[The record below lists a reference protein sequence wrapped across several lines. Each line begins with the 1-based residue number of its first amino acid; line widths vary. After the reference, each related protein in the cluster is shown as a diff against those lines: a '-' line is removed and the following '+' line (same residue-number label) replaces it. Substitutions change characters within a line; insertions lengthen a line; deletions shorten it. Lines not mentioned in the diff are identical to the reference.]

1 MSGGDD
7 LEKGRGD
14 ERVHFGG
21 TGQREARGL
30 DPSARVSRWL
40 PGPVTAQPPGDMGL
54 CPPSVQPW
62 VGAWD
67 LQGVPHLPSFLTSA
81 VGLPSEA
88 GWGSTVPLPVPLLTG
103 LVHLG
108 DTEIGEAKEQDRNGG
123 EQQVHVLCLHRA
135 GVSAGGGCT
144 QRLAE
149 RGTCVRTTRVPSLG
163 SPAL

>member
-1 MSGGDD
+1 MAPRTGYSPTAR
-7 LEKGRGD
+7 GRGA
-14 ERVHFGG
+14 VPSIG
-21 TGQREARGL
+21 TAVGRGM
-30 DPSARVSRWL
+30 
-40 PGPVTAQPPGDMGL
+40 GPPG
-54 CPPSVQPW
+54 CPSSPF
-62 VGAWD
+62 
-67 LQGVPHLPSFLTSA
+67 LPTSA

-149 RGTCVRTTRVPSLG
+149 RGICVWTTRVPSLG